1 MTVEHNIEQI
11 DEQGGAGNVLT
22 DYKVHT
28 ISLVGKGALGRNITK
43 LKSNEEFLKTEE
55 GKAIM
60 SKIDKAKSLD
70 AEEAAAKA
78 ENPEEI
84 VPEVVETEK
93 SKSVE
98 EQTPEVEPEAVEQ
111 ASEETSEVEA
121 VVEQTEEENPSEDV
135 TEAPEQ
141 ESEPVEKAKAEKA
154 EDEEDEEDKM
164 KVDPEGEEEDAEKTV
179 EPKNEGEEVEK
190 QKMYSVDEYLEASKT
205 ALDGVSKLVKE
216 IKAKAP
222 EADHWE
228 VFDIVYNA
236 VYSIDDAEWFSKEAM
251 WDKVWEEV
259 YSEVTSR
266 VNKAKALKVSEEGSL
281 DDKLKALEAVD
292 PSLAALFKAN
302 SQKALEAEQEREA
315 VIRAKKLEQGA
326 ELYKR
331 ISSEDCTTDQITD
344 ALINLEVS
352 SPEDFKVIA
361 KALDNA
367 SVITSAGELFRDTGM
382 SDTATVMSAD
392 EYVESKSKALAS
404 EKEKAGESYN
414 MAALRADVRQTD
426 EYTAMYS

>member
-1 MTVEHNIEQI
+1 MAVEHNIEQI

-70 AEEAAAKA
+70 AEEAAAKV

-98 EQTPEVEPEAVEQ
+98 EQTPEVEPEAIEQ

-141 ESEPVEKAKAEKA
+141 ESEPVEKAKAKKA
-154 EDEEDEEDKM
+154 EDGEEEDKM
-164 KVDPEGEEEDAEKTV
+164 EVDPEGEEEDAEKTV

-190 QKMYSVDEYLEASKT
+190 QKMFTMDEYLDASKSS
-205 ALDGVSKLVKE
+205 LDGLAKMVKE

-222 EADHWE
+222 EAESWE
-228 VFDIVYNA
+228 IFDLIYDA
-236 VYSIDDAEWFSKEAM
+236 VYIVDVANWYNDDAIWE
-251 WDKVWEEV
+251 KVWDDV

-292 PSLAALFKAN
+292 PSLAALFRAN

-352 SPEDFKVIA
+352 SPEDFKIIS

-382 SDTATVMSAD
+382 SDTVTNMSAD
-392 EYVESKSKALAS
+392 EYVEVKSKALAAVKE
-404 EKEKAGESYN
+404 EKGESFN

>member
-1 MTVEHNIEQI
+1 MTVEHSIEQI
-11 DEQGGAGNVLT
+11 DEQGGAENVLT

-28 ISLVGKGALGRNITK
+28 ISLVNKGALGRNITK
-43 LKSNEEFLKTEE
+43 LKSNEEFIETEE

-70 AEEAAAKA
+70 AEEAAAKV

-84 VPEVVETEK
+84 TPEVVETEK

-98 EQTPEVEPEAVEQ
+98 EQTQEVEPEAVEQ

-135 TEAPEQ
+135 TEAPE
-141 ESEPVEKAKAEKA
+141 ESEPVEKAKAE
-154 EDEEDEEDKM
+154 ETDDEEEEDKV

-190 QKMYSVDEYLEASKT
+190 QKMYSVDEYLEASKS

-216 IKAKAP
+216 VKSKAP

-236 VYSIDDAEWFSKEAM
+236 VYSIDDAEWFAKEAM

-367 SVITSAGELFRDTGM
+367 SVITSAGDLFRDTGM
-382 SDTATVMSAD
+382 SDAASALTAD
-392 EYVESKSKALAS
+392 EYVEVKSKALAAS
-404 EKEKAGESYN
+404 KEEKGESFN

>member
-1 MTVEHNIEQI
+1 MTVEHSIEQI
-11 DEQGGAGNVLT
+11 DEQGGAENVLT
-22 DYKVHT
+22 DYRVHT

-43 LKSNEEFLKTEE
+43 LKSNEEFIETEE

-70 AEEAAAKA
+70 AEEAAAKV
-78 ENPEEI
+78 ENPEETT
-84 VPEVVETEK
+84 PEVVETEK

-98 EQTPEVEPEAVEQ
+98 EQTQEVEPEAVEQ
-111 ASEETSEVEA
+111 APEETSEVEA

-135 TEAPEQ
+135 TEAPE
-141 ESEPVEKAKAEKA
+141 ESEPVEKAKAE
-154 EDEEDEEDKM
+154 ETDDEEEEDKV

-190 QKMYSVDEYLEASKT
+190 QKMYSVDEYLEASKS

-216 IKAKAP
+216 VKSKAP

-236 VYSIDDAEWFSKEAM
+236 VYSIDDAEWFAKEAM

-367 SVITSAGELFRDTGM
+367 SVITSAGDLFRDTGM
-382 SDTATVMSAD
+382 SDTASTLTAD
-392 EYVESKSKALAS
+392 EYVEVKSKALAAS
-404 EKEKAGESYN
+404 KEEKGESFN

>member
-11 DEQGGAGNVLT
+11 DEQGSAETVLT

-43 LKSNEEFLKTEE
+43 LKSNEEFIETEE

-70 AEEAAAKA
+70 AEEAAAKV

-84 VPEVVETEK
+84 TPEVVETEK

-98 EQTPEVEPEAVEQ
+98 EQTQEVEPEAVEQ
-111 ASEETSEVEA
+111 APEETSEVEA

-135 TEAPEQ
+135 TEAPE
-141 ESEPVEKAKAEKA
+141 ESEPVEKAKAE
-154 EDEEDEEDKM
+154 ETDDEEEEDKV

-190 QKMYSVDEYLEASKT
+190 QKMYSVDEYLEASKS

-216 IKAKAP
+216 VKSKAP

-236 VYSIDDAEWFSKEAM
+236 VYSIDDAEWFAKEAM

-266 VNKAKALKVSEEGSL
+266 VNKAKALKVSKEGSL

-367 SVITSAGELFRDTGM
+367 SVITSAGDLFRDTGM
-382 SDTATVMSAD
+382 SSAASALTAD
-392 EYVESKSKALAS
+392 EYVEVKSKALAAS
-404 EKEKAGESYN
+404 KEEKGESFN

>member
-1 MTVEHNIEQI
+1 MAVEHSIEQI

-43 LKSNEEFLKTEE
+43 LKSNEEFIETEE

-70 AEEAAAKA
+70 AEEAAAKV

-84 VPEVVETEK
+84 TPEVVETEK

-98 EQTPEVEPEAVEQ
+98 EQTQEVEPEAVEQ
-111 ASEETSEVEA
+111 APEETSEVEA

-135 TEAPEQ
+135 TEVSE
-141 ESEPVEKAKAEKA
+141 ESEPVEKAKAE
-154 EDEEDEEDKM
+154 ETDDEEEEDKV

-190 QKMYSVDEYLEASKT
+190 QKMFTMDEYLDASKSSLD
-205 ALDGVSKLVKE
+205 ALSKMVKE

-222 EADHWE
+222 EAESWE
-228 VFDIVYNA
+228 IFDLIYDA
-236 VYSIDDAEWFSKEAM
+236 VYIVDVANWYNDDAM
-251 WDKVWEEV
+251 WEKVSEEV

-361 KALDNA
+361 KALNNA
-367 SVITSAGELFRDTGM
+367 SVITSAGDLFRDTGM
-382 SDTATVMSAD
+382 SDTASTLTAD
-392 EYVESKSKALAS
+392 EYVEVKSKALAAS
-404 EKEKAGESYN
+404 KEEKGESFN

>member
-43 LKSNEEFLKTEE
+43 LKSNEEFIETEE

-70 AEEAAAKA
+70 AEEAAAKVG
-78 ENPEEI
+78 NPEEI
-84 VPEVVETEK
+84 TPEVVETEK

-135 TEAPEQ
+135 TE
-141 ESEPVEKAKAEKA
+141 ESEPVEKAKAEKTD
-154 EDEEDEEDKM
+154 DEEEEDKV
-164 KVDPEGEEEDAEKTV
+164 KVDPEGEEEDVEKTV

-190 QKMYSVDEYLEASKT
+190 QKMYSVDEYLEASKS

-216 IKAKAP
+216 VKSKAP

-236 VYSIDDAEWFSKEAM
+236 VYSIDDAEWFAKEAM

-266 VNKAKALKVSEEGSL
+266 VNKAKALKVSKEGSL

-367 SVITSAGELFRDTGM
+367 SVITSAGDLFRDTGM
-382 SDTATVMSAD
+382 SDAASALTAD
-392 EYVESKSKALAS
+392 EYVEVKSKALAAS
-404 EKEKAGESYN
+404 KEEKGESFN

>member
-1 MTVEHNIEQI
+1 MTVEHSIEQI
-11 DEQGGAGNVLT
+11 DEQGGAENVLT
-22 DYKVHT
+22 DYRVHT

-43 LKSNEEFLKTEE
+43 LKSNEEFIETEE

-70 AEEAAAKA
+70 AEEAAAKV

-84 VPEVVETEK
+84 TPEVVETEK

-98 EQTPEVEPEAVEQ
+98 EQTQEVEPEAVEQ
-111 ASEETSEVEA
+111 APEETSEVEA

-135 TEAPEQ
+135 TEAPE
-141 ESEPVEKAKAEKA
+141 ESEPVEKAKAE
-154 EDEEDEEDKM
+154 ETDDEEEEDKV

-190 QKMYSVDEYLEASKT
+190 QKMYSVDEYLEASKS

-216 IKAKAP
+216 VKSKAP

-228 VFDIVYNA
+228 VFDIVYSAVGAIDNA
-236 VYSIDDAEWFSKEAM
+236 DWHINDTM
-251 WDKVWEEV
+251 WEKVWEEV

-367 SVITSAGELFRDTGM
+367 SVITSAGDLFRDTGM
-382 SDTATVMSAD
+382 SDTASTLTAD
-392 EYVESKSKALAS
+392 EYVEVKSKALAAS
-404 EKEKAGESYN
+404 KEEKGESFN

>member
-1 MTVEHNIEQI
+1 MAVEHSIEQI

-28 ISLVGKGALGRNITK
+28 ISLVNKGALGRNITK
-43 LKSNEEFLKTEE
+43 LKSNEEFIETEE

-70 AEEAAAKA
+70 AEEAAAKVG
-78 ENPEEI
+78 NPEEI
-84 VPEVVETEK
+84 TPEVVETEK

-98 EQTPEVEPEAVEQ
+98 EQTQEVEPEAVEQ
-111 ASEETSEVEA
+111 APEETSEVEA

-135 TEAPEQ
+135 TEAPE
-141 ESEPVEKAKAEKA
+141 ESEPVEKAKAE
-154 EDEEDEEDKM
+154 ETDDEEEEDKV

-190 QKMYSVDEYLEASKT
+190 QKMYSVDEYLEASKS

-216 IKAKAP
+216 VKSKAP

-236 VYSIDDAEWFSKEAM
+236 VYSIDDAEWFAKEAM

-367 SVITSAGELFRDTGM
+367 SIITSAGDLFRDTGM
-382 SDTATVMSAD
+382 SDTASTLTAD
-392 EYVESKSKALAS
+392 EYVEVKSKALAAS
-404 EKEKAGESYN
+404 KEEKGESLN

>member
-1 MTVEHNIEQI
+1 MTVEHSIEQI

-28 ISLVGKGALGRNITK
+28 ISLVSKGALGRNITK
-43 LKSNEEFLKTEE
+43 LKSNKEFIETEE

-70 AEEAAAKA
+70 AEEAAAKVD
-78 ENPEEI
+78 NPEEI
-84 VPEVVETEK
+84 SPESVETEK

-98 EQTPEVEPEAVEQ
+98 EQTQEVEPEAVEQ

-135 TEAPEQ
+135 TGAPE
-141 ESEPVEKAKAEKA
+141 ESEPVEKAKAEKTD
-154 EDEEDEEDKM
+154 DEEEEDKV
-164 KVDPEGEEEDAEKTV
+164 KIDPEGEEEDAEKTV

-190 QKMYSVDEYLEASKT
+190 QKMFTMDEYLDASKSSLD
-205 ALDGVSKLVKE
+205 ALSKMVKD

-222 EADHWE
+222 EAESWE
-228 VFDIVYNA
+228 IFDLIYDA
-236 VYSIDDAEWFSKEAM
+236 VYTIDVANWYNDEAM
-251 WDKVWEEV
+251 WETVWDEV

-266 VNKAKALKVSEEGSL
+266 VNKAKALKISEEGSL

-302 SQKALEAEQEREA
+302 SQKALEAEQERES

-352 SPEDFKVIA
+352 SPEDFKVIS

-367 SVITSAGELFRDTGM
+367 SVITSAGDLFRDTGM
-382 SDTATVMSAD
+382 SDTVSTLSAD
-392 EYVESKSKALAS
+392 EYVEVKSKALAAS
-404 EKEKAGESYN
+404 KDEKGESYN

>member
-1 MTVEHNIEQI
+1 MTVEHSIEQI
-11 DEQGGAGNVLT
+11 DEQGGAENVLT
-22 DYKVHT
+22 DYRVHT

-43 LKSNEEFLKTEE
+43 LKSNEEFIETEE

-70 AEEAAAKA
+70 AEEAAAKV

-84 VPEVVETEK
+84 TPEVVETEK

-98 EQTPEVEPEAVEQ
+98 EQTQEVEPEAVEQ
-111 ASEETSEVEA
+111 APEETSEVEA

-135 TEAPEQ
+135 TEAPE
-141 ESEPVEKAKAEKA
+141 ESEPVEKAKAE
-154 EDEEDEEDKM
+154 ETDDEEEEDKV

-190 QKMYSVDEYLEASKT
+190 QKMYSVDEYLEASKS

-216 IKAKAP
+216 VKSKAP

-236 VYSIDDAEWFSKEAM
+236 VYSIDDAEWFAKEAM

-367 SVITSAGELFRDTGM
+367 SVITSAGDLFRDTGM
-382 SDTATVMSAD
+382 SDTASTLTAD
-392 EYVESKSKALAS
+392 EYVEVKSKALAAS
-404 EKEKAGESYN
+404 KEEKGESFN